1 MFLAKGR
8 TSRCKSSN
16 DQEIVI
22 SEQKSEVTFHVYG
35 TFYTKCKNKV
45 VWVFFINNRTE
56 QTVMTKQLIG
66 TPYKI
71 YL

>member
-45 VWVFFINNRTE
+45 FWGFFYKQQNRTDSYD
-56 QTVMTKQLIG
+56 QTVNRHTI
-66 TPYKI
+66 
-71 YL
+71 